1 MFKKD
6 SLYKNI
12 SILISG
18 TVIAQV
24 IPIAIQPFL
33 KRIFTPEDFG
43 IFDIYL
49 RILGILFVVY
59 ALKYDMGVVL
69 PKNRVKAQALLIISI
84 LAALIF
90 SVITLL
96 IIVLFNEPILNI
108 LDIDSKYSFIL
119 YLLPFST
126 LFFSLYNSINYLL
139 IRDKMFVA
147 SSINKVSRRTIEGG
161 IQLGMG
167 LGFSGIMKTSGLFIG
182 DLVGN
187 IAYFVSSYIQ
197 SFRGFKFDKRLF
209 NYHFLR
215 SVAKEYSDLPKY
227 NLLPE
232 LLNSFFSASLTFIV
246 LAKFDII
253 EVGYLEATQ
262 RLLAVPSAFISV
274 SLGQVILQRVSES
287 VINKN
292 KIMPDLKKLV
302 LMMSLISIAFIV
314 FISFLGPLSFKLFL
328 GETFEKSG
336 VYAQYLIAY
345 FAISFLF
352 SAFGQVLIALKEFR
366 INAIW
371 QIGKFFVI
379 YSLFWFPFEDI
390 RTFLLTY
397 SFIGT
402 IVYLIYGLIIFKKAT
417 KYDSTI

>member
-314 FISFLGPLSFKLFL
+314 FILFLGPLSFKLFL

>member
-69 PKNRVKAQALLIISI
+69 PKNKVKAQAILLISMLSALAFSI
-84 LAALIF
+84 
-90 SVITLL
+90 ITLL
-96 IIVLFNEPILNI
+96 IIIIFNEPILRI
-108 LDIDSKYSFIL
+108 LDISSKYSFIL

-147 SSINKVSRRTIEGG
+147 SSINKVSRRSIEGG

-167 LGFSGIMKTSGLFIG
+167 LGFTGILKTSGLFIG

-187 IAYFVSSYIQ
+187 IAYFVSSYFQ
-197 SFRGFKFDKRLF
+197 SFRGLKFDKRLF
-209 NYHFLR
+209 NYQFLK

-287 VINKN
+287 VINKS

-302 LMMSLISIAFIV
+302 LLMALISVAFIG
-314 FISFLGPLSFKLFL
+314 FILLFGPISFKLFL
-328 GETFEKSG
+328 GETFEISG

-352 SAFGQVLIALKEFR
+352 SAFGQVLIALKEFK

-371 QIGKFFVI
+371 QIGKFFLI
-379 YSLFWFPFEDI
+379 YSLFFFPFENI
-390 RTFLLTY
+390 KNFLLTY
-397 SFIGT
+397 SLIGT
-402 IVYLIYGLIIFKKAT
+402 VVYLLYGFIILNKAK
-417 KYDSTI
+417 KYDLTL